1 MEKAAEAITYQG
13 VSLWMIP
20 VAFIVGI
27 AFCAAFAQ
35 VWKVVEIHR
44 GEKDRK
50 RQKVEKIAQDAVDA
64 KVNSLADN
72 ISEKVMESMKGKFD
86 AIDRKLDADK
96 RRIEAAEKRSSEH
109 DKALERIETT
119 LEKVD
124 QNIQDMS
131 EGLTCMTRGT
141 VASLNHQLHNGNK
154 EELEE
159 AAREMNRY
167 LTHRPIVPVTAPKK
181 EG

>member
-1 MEKAAEAITYQG
+1 MKTLKEAAEAITYQG

-27 AFCAAFAQ
+27 AFCVAFVQ
-35 VWKVVEIHR
+35 IWKVVEINR

-50 RQKVEKIAQDAVDA
+50 RQKIEKIAHDAVDA
-64 KVNSLADN
+64 KVNSLADD
-72 ISEKVMESMKGKFD
+72 ISEKVMENMKEKFD
-86 AIDRKLDADK
+86 AIDRKLDTDK
-96 RRIEAAEKRSSEH
+96 RRIEQH

-131 EGLTCMTRGT
+131 EGLTYMTRGT

-167 LTHRPIVPVTAPKK
+167 LTHRPIVPVTPKK
-181 EG
+181 ES